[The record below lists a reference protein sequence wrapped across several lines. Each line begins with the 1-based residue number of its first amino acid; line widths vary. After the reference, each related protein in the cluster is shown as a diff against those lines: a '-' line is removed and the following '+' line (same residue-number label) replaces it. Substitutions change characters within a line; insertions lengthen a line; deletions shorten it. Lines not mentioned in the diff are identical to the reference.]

1 LYNELGLQKIKL
13 FFIFFIFPFVV
24 KAQTDFRNDNYIPT
38 KNLWGDSST
47 FETVKLYKKDSI
59 QVRWVPLLN
68 KLQYVQAHPY
78 NWNDGAMVPAKG
90 WQQFIRAG
98 VNAQWKFV
106 EIQIAPEMGLAQNQ
120 LFDGLPLDA
129 DQVLWRDYYRFYNF
143 IELPERMGDK
153 SYNKI
158 SWGQSF
164 LKLHYKNWQVGI
176 SNENKWWGPAQRN
189 ALLLSNTAAGFPH
202 ITIGTS
208 KPVSSKI
215 GDFNI
220 ELIAGKLTNG
230 GWTPPSI
237 FMPLRGNPLYVP
249 KENHSR
255 IINGINISY
264 QPKWVPNLNIGF
276 EQTYVQYEKDM
287 TKWTDHI
294 PVKNI
299 FYNIP
304 DDGLYQPIILTA
316 FYFNYTMP
324 EANTTLYGEV
334 GWNLQRTSLRNWVL
348 QPDKGYASTWGI
360 KKIFTTNKKYY
371 WELLG
376 ELTQVQLLTRAEQFS
391 TGIPTS
397 WYLGSNVR
405 QGYTH
410 DGQLLGAGV
419 GPGGSS
425 QTVEFN
431 WRKNNNRIGI
441 TGERRVHNNDYYQF
455 AYTASG
461 QFKQYYVDFIT
472 TLKVDWRIKKYR
484 IGPRVSYMQTN
495 NYQWEWFP
503 TKKTG
508 WIPGRDIQQVM
519 LQLNLLYDL

>member
-1 LYNELGLQKIKL
+1 
-13 FFIFFIFPFVV
+13 
-24 KAQTDFRNDNYIPT
+24 
-38 KNLWGDSST
+38 
-47 FETVKLYKKDSI
+47 
-59 QVRWVPLLN
+59 
-68 KLQYVQAHPY
+68 
-78 NWNDGAMVPAKG
+78 M
-90 WQQFIRAG
+90 G
-98 VNAQWKFV
+98 V
-106 EIQIAPEMGLAQNQ
+106 
-120 LFDGLPLDA
+120 
-129 DQVLWRDYYRFYNF
+129 
-143 IELPERMGDK
+143 
-153 SYNKI
+153 
-158 SWGQSF
+158 
-164 LKLHYKNWQVGI
+164 

-202 ITIGTS
+202 ITLGTS
-208 KPVSSKI
+208 KPVNSKI
-215 GDFNI
+215 GNFNI
-220 ELIAGKLTNG
+220 ELITGKLTNG
-230 GWTPPSI
+230 GWLPPSI
-237 FMPLRGNPLYVP
+237 FMPLRGNQLFFP
-249 KENHSR
+249 KENNTR

-264 QPKWVPNLNIGF
+264 QPKWFSNLHIGF
-276 EQTYVQYEKDM
+276 EQTHVQYQKDM
-287 TKWTDHI
+287 TKWTDYI

-299 FYNIP
+299 LHNIP
-304 DDGLYQPIILTA
+304 DDGIIKPIILTA

-324 EANTTLYGEV
+324 EANTTIYGEV

-360 KKIFTTNKKYY
+360 KKIFTTTKKHY

-391 TGIPTS
+391 TDIPTS

-410 DGQLLGAGV
+410 DGQLIGAGV

-441 TGERRVHNNDYYQF
+441 TGERRVHNNDYYQL
-455 AYTASG
+455 AYAASG

-472 TLKVDWRIKKYR
+472 TLKVDWRIKKYT

-519 LQLNLLYDL
+519 LQFNLQYDL